1 MPAQHLLNYEPVPP
15 KPPPFWR
22 RHVLLWAIICFIGY
36 CFAVIGPL
44 FVAGGIVSL
53 YADPHG
59 ALRMSVL
66 GVPVQTVTEKLVLTL
81 LNLVI
86 GALGI
91 RFVASAPLF
100 KAIRRRGVTRQCSG
114 PEPRV

>member
-1 MPAQHLLNYEPVPP
+1 MPQ
-15 KPPPFWR
+15 PFWR
-22 RHVLLWAIICFIGY
+22 RNVLLWAIISFSGY
-36 CFAVIGPL
+36 CFAVTGPL
-44 FVAGGIVSL
+44 FVVGGILSL

-59 ALRMSVL
+59 SLQMRVL
-66 GVPVQTVTEKLVLTL
+66 GVPVQTVREKLVLTL

-100 KAIRRRGVTRQCSG
+100 KAIRQRGITRQ
-114 PEPRV
+114 